1 MQLINRL
8 STEYD
13 EMARNIGKLQNS
25 AQRAVEVEQQVQ
37 ETRQLLD
44 RAVRQIAVLEEKLQA
59 TEYEKNE
66 SISKLLQSN
75 IETYKLQKIFHA
87 AVKSVKEA
95 LEVKHIFINC

>member
-1 MQLINRL
+1 MQLINRM

-37 ETRQLLD
+37 ETRQLHD
-44 RAVRQIAVLEEKLQA
+44 RAVRQIAVLEEKLRA
-59 TEYEKNE
+59 TEDEKNE

-75 IETYKLQKIFHA
+75 IKTYKLQKILHA
-87 AVKSVKEA
+87 AVESVKEA
-95 LEVKHIFINC
+95 LEVKHLFY